1 MPSDDYVLD
10 EQNAKS
16 GNTTC
21 FLLYINKSSELG
33 SFVLAMEL
41 AQDKERF
48 RIFQRM
54 IKDSFNLLAGLV
66 VHEINKAL
74 TDLKKKKPRAVNK
87 GLYLR

>member
-1 MPSDDYVLD
+1 
-10 EQNAKS
+10 
-16 GNTTC
+16 
-21 FLLYINKSSELG
+21 
-33 SFVLAMEL
+33 MEL

-74 TDLKKKKPRAVNK
+74 TDLKKKAASSEQRTVFT
-87 GLYLR
+87 LTF